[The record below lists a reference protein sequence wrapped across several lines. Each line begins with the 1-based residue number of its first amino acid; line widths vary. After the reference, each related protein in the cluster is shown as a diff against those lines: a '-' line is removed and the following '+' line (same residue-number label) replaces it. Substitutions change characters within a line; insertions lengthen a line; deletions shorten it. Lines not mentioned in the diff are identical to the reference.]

1 MPGKSK
7 ARQQAEEIAAAEG
20 RAPRIPSAPAYSTAF
35 NVRAFEYC
43 LLGATNDE
51 LAAFFGVNPDTI
63 SQWLI
68 EKPSFRKAVYRGREA
83 ADAKVARSLYR
94 RALGAKVKATKIF
107 NHKGKALTV
116 DYIEEYPPD
125 TNAAALW
132 LSNRQRGKWR
142 ASNAGADAQSG
153 FDLAG
158 FVGALSSGIARG
170 IAQQAGPGAAAKPID
185 PLDVVLDEPE
195 QG

>member
-1 MPGKSK
+1 MQSYQPSRLQLLALNKM
-7 ARQQAEEIAAAEG
+7 AA
-20 RAPRIPSAPAYSTAF
+20 
-35 NVRAFEYC
+35 
-43 LLGATNDE
+43 
-51 LAAFFGVNPDTI
+51 TI
-63 SQWLI
+63 SAAMH
-68 EKPSFRKAVYRGREA
+68 KKAPELFGGAPKACADVEA
-83 ADAKVARSLYR
+83 TYLPKLVDMSDPFPQSCWF
-94 RALGAKVKATKIF
+94 GAKVKATKIF